1 MRIALD
7 AMGTDGA
14 PVSEIA
20 GVIEALR
27 GSDPDLEVILVG
39 DEAPIRSE
47 LERYSDYPGDRVS
60 VVHAPDRVLPTDTPS
75 TVIRR
80 KPHSSIVVGLRL
92 QKAGGADAFISAGST
107 GAVMAASLFILR
119 RLEGVDRPAIG
130 AVLPTAKG
138 SLLLLD
144 AGANVDC
151 KPQQLLQFAR
161 LGSVYAEHLMD
172 VNNPR
177 VGLLNIGAE
186 PGKGG
191 ELELAAHRLLAESD
205 INFIGN
211 VEGREIILGDCDVLV
226 CDGFVGNVLLKFYE
240 SVATFVVELLRRTAD
255 SFAATDDLEE
265 VFRVLD
271 YTETGGA
278 PLLGLNGVS
287 IICHGDSPPKAIR
300 NAIYVA
306 ARAVRSS
313 IVEHEQQAVTGAR
326 AVGEHA

>member
-27 GSDPDLEVILVG
+27 GSDEELEVILVG
-39 DEAPIRSE
+39 DEATIRSE
-47 LERYSDYPGDRVS
+47 LECHSDYPEDRVS

-92 QKAGGADAFISAGST
+92 QKAGEADAFISAGST

-130 AVLPTAKG
+130 AVVPTSKG

-151 KPQQLLQFAR
+151 KPQQLLQFAH
-161 LGSVYAEHLMD
+161 LGSVYAEYLMD
-172 VNNPR
+172 VKSPR
-177 VGLLNIGAE
+177 VGLLNIGEE

-191 ELELAAHRLLAESD
+191 ELALEAHRLLAESD
-205 INFIGN
+205 LNFIGN
-211 VEGREIILGDCDVLV
+211 VEGREIILGRCDVLV

-240 SVATFVVELLRRTAD
+240 SVATFILGLLRGSAD
-255 SFAATDDLEE
+255 SMAPTDDLEE

-287 IICHGDSPPKAIR
+287 IICHGDSPPKAIH
-300 NAIYVA
+300 NAIHVA

-313 IVEHEQQAVTGAR
+313 IVQHEQRAVTAGR
-326 AVGEHA
+326 AVGEHV